1 MRDPVRTAMEICP
14 VEVAIAVLG
23 GTWKMTIVKHLLES
37 TLRFGQLQ
45 RQLGLVSTRTLT
57 RQLRDL
63 EADGIIHRE
72 VFAEVPPRVEYSLT
86 ELGRTLGP
94 IVTQLDQWGA
104 GYAQS

>member
-45 RQLGLVSTRTLT
+45 RRLSPVSTRTLT